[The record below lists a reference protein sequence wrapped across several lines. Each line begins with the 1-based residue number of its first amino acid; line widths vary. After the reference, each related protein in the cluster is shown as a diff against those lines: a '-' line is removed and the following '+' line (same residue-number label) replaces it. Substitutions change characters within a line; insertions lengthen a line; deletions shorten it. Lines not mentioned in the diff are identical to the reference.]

1 MLVDSIKNLLRFAL
15 QRNVYT
21 VQHGLAKGLKRRG
34 GFAFLKK
41 ELTKE
46 EQFLLGLDLTGQTVY
61 DVGGWE
67 GVFTC
72 FFARAVGPN
81 GQVVTFEP
89 NPQCRKR
96 ILENVRLNQ
105 FENVRVLN
113 VGLSSTSGTDTLVFT
128 TQSLGVGSVQKEIK
142 QQLLAE
148 RGALR
153 VEVELDTLDHQVLV
167 QSLPRPDFVKIDV
180 EGLEYEVL
188 KGMAE
193 TIRLHKPKLYI
204 EIHGVNEQQK
214 LENAHSVINLLYASG
229 YTVQHIESGQLI
241 TPQAFEIAQVG
252 HLYCTV
258 PEKMKP

>member
-1 MLVDSIKNLLRFAL
+1 VLIDSIKSLLRFLL

-41 ELTKE
+41 ELNKE
-46 EQFLLGLDLTGQTVY
+46 EQFLLGLDLTGRTVY

-72 FFARAVGPN
+72 FFARAVGPKGN
-81 GQVVTFEP
+81 VITFEP
-89 NPQCRKR
+89 NPHCRKR
-96 ILENVRLNQ
+96 ILENVSLNH

-113 VGLSSTSGTDTLVFT
+113 VGLNSASGRDTLVFT

-142 QQLLAE
+142 EQLLAK

-153 VEVELDTLDHQVLV
+153 VEIELDTLDHQVHL
-167 QSLPRPDFVKIDV
+167 QSLPQPNFVKIDV

-188 KGMAE
+188 KGMTE
-193 TIRLHKPKLYI
+193 TIGLFKPNLYI
-204 EIHGVNEQQK
+204 EIHGINEQQK
-214 LENAHSVINLLYASG
+214 LNNARNVITLLCESG
-229 YTVQHIESGQLI
+229 YTIHHIESDQII
-241 TPQAFEIAQVG
+241 TSQAFEIPQVG

-258 PEKMKP
+258 PDPLKP